1 MDQFMNVTGVNDL
14 YCQRFFVNNVPFN
27 PVDFNTT
34 QTNTQQINYSSG
46 TIPLTRISK
55 NNYNILFIPQNPI
68 PGAYNF
74 ISQPNDNIIC
84 TTVNANN
91 EPTVLTITN
100 QSSSKSGFRIKSDET
115 EAYNLKVLDGGLKF
129 SDNTV
134 QTTAMTNTYLTNLI
148 QTILNQNLATLV
160 PVGTIM
166 PYAGDL
172 ESNVPNGYFW
182 CIGGLTTIEGSPN
195 LFNVIGH
202 KFSYG
207 QYIYPGSYYLPDLR
221 GAHLKGCSVSNIF
234 SGKTTAINSVGNYQ
248 FNNVGSH
255 AHLYKDRGSGS
266 YKIANQ
272 SPAPGISPNVADDTD
287 KDFWTD
293 GNSYDSST
301 HVLSDP
307 ETRPNSVGINYI
319 IKY

>member
-1 MDQFMNVTGVNDL
+1 
-14 YCQRFFVNNVPFN
+14 
-27 PVDFNTT
+27 
-34 QTNTQQINYSSG
+34 
-46 TIPLTRISK
+46 
-55 NNYNILFIPQNPI
+55 
-68 PGAYNF
+68 
-74 ISQPNDNIIC
+74 
-84 TTVNANN
+84 
-91 EPTVLTITN
+91 VLTITN

-134 QTTAMTNTYLTNLI
+134 QTTAMTSTYLTNLI

-182 CIGGLTTIEGSPN
+182 CIGGLTTIAESPN

-202 KFSYG
+202 KFSNG
-207 QYIYPGSYYLPDLR
+207 QFIYAGSYYLPDLR
-221 GAHLKGCSVSNIF
+221 GAYLKGCSYSNIWA
-234 SGKTTAINSVGNYQ
+234 GKTTSINAVGNIQ
-248 FNNVGSH
+248 NCNVGPHSH
-255 AHLYKDRGSGS
+255 QYKDRG
-266 YKIANQ
+266 
-272 SPAPGISPNVADDTD
+272 ISSKKAGDGLGTNVATP
-287 KDFWTD
+287 TD
-293 GNSYDSST
+293 GMYYTEGITYDPDT
-301 HVLSDP
+301 RAQLDT